1 MKELLENAVLSIE
14 LGVED
19 FEADDQRRLLSAIRN
34 LYAGVLL
41 LCKQVLWNESPVGSD
56 GALIYKELV
65 PEKQADGTVLMKPK
79 KAHRNTIDR
88 RLIEERFKSL
98 DLDLDWDRLTKLANI
113 RNDAE
118 HLFLKATPTV
128 AREVL
133 ASAMPLIERLL
144 VEHLEEEPLAVFKDE
159 VWQKLLENR
168 EVFDA
173 QQARCRDTFK
183 AVDWSG
189 EIFTR
194 ALPFLRCPHCSS
206 PLVRCVET
214 ENMAF
219 DNLWTECA
227 ECGEEI
233 ERETLFEKAFDDV
246 NDQEAYSVAKDGGMP
261 SVTTCPICDRESW
274 SRRDRKCV
282 FCNEDRLICELCETE
297 CDPEDYNTLDGLCSS
312 CSWGMQKAMR
322 DD

>member
-19 FEADDQRRLLSAIRN
+19 FEANDERRLLSAIRN

-41 LCKQVLWNESPVGSD
+41 LCKQVLWNESPPSSD
-56 GALIYKELV
+56 GALIYKHLV
-65 PEKQADGTVLMKPK
+65 PEKQSDGTVLMRPK
-79 KAHRNTIDR
+79 KAHRNTVDR

-144 VEHLEEEPLAVFKDE
+144 VEHLEEDPLAVFDNA
-159 VWQKLLENR
+159 VWQKLLTNQ
-168 EVFDA
+168 EVFEA
-173 QQARCRDTFK
+173 QQARCVETFENIVWASDLAAE
-183 AVDWSG
+183 AVED
-189 EIFTR
+189 
-194 ALPFLRCPHCSS
+194 LRCDQCGSTLIRQADPDNTK
-206 PLVRCVET
+206 VERIS
-214 ENMAF
+214 
-219 DNLWTECA
+219 LECA
-227 ECGEEI
+227 EC
-233 ERETLFEKAFDDV
+233 TASPDFEDAF
-246 NDQEAYSVAKDGGMP
+246 EAALSESTSGHAYIAMTDGGEMP
-261 SVTTCPICDRESW
+261 TTTCPECGRETW
-274 SRRDRKCV
+274 ITEDARCV
-282 FCNEDRLICELCETE
+282 FCGELDLTCGICGTACHP
-297 CDPEDYNTLDGLCSS
+297 DDYNGDDGLCSS
-312 CSWGMQKAMR
+312 CSWTMQKAMR